1 MTLFLLNLILAI
13 LWMLM
18 WGSFDGMTLLAGL
31 AIGYLVIATITHTY
45 GRKIWLDLAFTTY
58 FLRILVVAN
67 WQVAKIVLNPR
78 MPIAPRV
85 VRYNVAEMTPVQI
98 ATLVNCITLT
108 PGTLVVD
115 ISPNNRWLYIHC
127 LTAEDRAQA
136 IRELDELR
144 DHLLREVFE

>member
-45 GRKIWLDLAFTTY
+45 GRKIWLDLGFAGY
-58 FLRILVVAN
+58 FLRILIVAN
-67 WQVAKIVLNPR
+67 WQVAKIVLNPT
-78 MPIAPRV
+78 MPIAPRI

-115 ISPNNRWLYIHC
+115 ISPSNRWLYIHC
-127 LTAEDRAQA
+127 LTAEDRERT

-144 DHLLREVFE
+144 DHLMREVFE